1 MGFGTGGA
9 TGRSQQ
15 HTALVANT
23 SSTQGNVKGKLTALD
38 EMVTTLADELHF
50 HKREVQMLRS
60 EKDALESVLTTKT
73 GDMRK
78 TLTTEL
84 KKVEDEM
91 KRHYAH
97 QKGENGRIQQQ
108 VTNLKAEKTTLDMQ
122 LLELER
128 RMAELELQMGHDPSL
143 Q

>member
-1 MGFGTGGA
+1 
-9 TGRSQQ
+9 
-15 HTALVANT
+15 
-23 SSTQGNVKGKLTALD
+23 LTALD
-38 EMVTTLADELHF
+38 EMVTQLGEELGY

-60 EKDALESVLTTKT
+60 EKESLETVLNTKT

-91 KRHYAH
+91 KRHYSH
-97 QKGENGRIQQQ
+97 QKSENMRIQQQ
-108 VTNLKAEKTTLDMQ
+108 VTNLKAEKTSLDMQ

-128 RMAELELQMGHDPSL
+128 RMAELEL
-143 Q
+143 